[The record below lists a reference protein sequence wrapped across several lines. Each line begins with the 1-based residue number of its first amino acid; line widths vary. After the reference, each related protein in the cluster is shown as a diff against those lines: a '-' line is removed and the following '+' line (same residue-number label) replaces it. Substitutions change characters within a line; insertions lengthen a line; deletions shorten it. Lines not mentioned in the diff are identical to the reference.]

1 MRASGRDARAGA
13 HRDMRARA
21 PSRGDPCIGGNTSD
35 TRGGVDVY
43 CAIIADIVGS
53 RRLTDRHAV
62 QATFADALTRAAAGL
77 ALPQSP
83 IATVGDEFQAI
94 AASLPAALTLTVRVQ
109 LLLPEGLALRFG
121 IGVGRVETVS
131 ADADGAGA
139 ATLRQGTPGAA
150 NPGNRSRDRG
160 ARRRR
165 DSPRPRTTG
174 TCGRRCR
181 GRHRRPGGVERL
193 GDARA
198 QRVGRGGVT
207 HRARRRLW
215 DLCRASCPRRH
226 VGGAGVRRGG
236 PNRCGAG

>member
-1 MRASGRDARAGA
+1 M
-13 HRDMRARA
+13 
-21 PSRGDPCIGGNTSD
+21 
-35 TRGGVDVY
+35 DVY
-43 CAIIADIVGS
+43 YAIIADIVGS

-139 ATLRQGTPGAA
+139 ATLRQGAP
-150 NPGNRSRDRG
+150 
-160 ARRRR
+160 
-165 DSPRPRTTG
+165 
-174 TCGRRCR
+174 GRRALAIAAGTGVLVVVGILLAR
-181 GRHRRPGGVERL
+181 GPLGLAAAGVVVAIVVPVVWSVWEMLAPSEWGGAVSLIAFAVGCGICAVLAAPVGTSAARACAVAGRTGAGPVEAACWVLR
-193 GDARA
+193 DARK
-198 QRVGRGGVT
+198 T
-207 HRARRRLW
+207 
-215 DLCRASCPRRH
+215 
-226 VGGAGVRRGG
+226 
-236 PNRCGAG
+236 